1 MKKTA
6 ILFILFFFFFLF
18 SKAVFGQ
25 TPTPTPTPDPEII
38 YPQNSSFCTDF
49 EIEAKKSDQYTT
61 VEEPSGGHST
71 NTENASGEVYL
82 NSNNF
87 PNFSQMEKDL
97 TVALEKLLPQDLKEK
112 MKIET
117 VQGKTQAKEF
127 VVGKGGDGAIIPPN
141 KEKTPE
147 TKITHPSWLANLLG
161 QTKILC
167 GMFGTCPAPLSMEIK
182 VEQSN
187 QKINDEAY
195 LTKCFPGKPAD
206 DKDSQPEQTQ
216 SQFEAPS
223 FWQVITNVTRII
235 VDAVND
241 IFNWK
246 VDKEK
251 TTTLEA
257 RTRGQ
262 FFGGQTLATHATFL
276 DNFIPEEML
285 YGTGSIFSNE
295 NNYKVVVEG
304 NAQDT
309 TKEHHYFGMAKVQLE
324 RCISLCGVYPAEFDI
339 SSIDPLCPSC
349 DYLEYELGD
358 VALDQINCQRQSD
371 GSCDYCIPIGQD
383 GIGPNCEGDPVCEGE
398 PPNKKCCPGQY
409 RQAKDYLERQPPC
422 PLPYN
427 ANDCF
432 DPSVCKLMTFK
443 ENPNGGYGACQYQN
457 KNVCVRTDREQIGRC
472 DAMCNW
478 ACCQGK
484 K

>member
-1 MKKTA
+1 ML
-6 ILFILFFFFFLF
+6 ILFLLTFLIFFTK
-18 SKAVFGQ
+18 SVCAV
-25 TPTPTPTPDPEII
+25 TPTPTPGPEII

-61 VEEPSGGHST
+61 IEEPSGGHGTS
-71 NTENASGEVYL
+71 TENASGDVYL

-97 TVALEKLLPQDLKEK
+97 TVALEKLLPQKLKEK
-112 MKIET
+112 MNIET
-117 VQGKTQAKEF
+117 VQGETQAKEF
-127 VVGKGGDGAIIPPN
+127 VVGKGGDGTIIPPS

-167 GMFGTCPAPLSMEIK
+167 GMFGTCPAPQSMEIK

-195 LTKCFPGKPAD
+195 LTKCFLGKSAD
-206 DKDSQPEQTQ
+206 DKGSQPEQTQ
-216 SQFEAPS
+216 SQFETPS

-235 VDAVND
+235 VDAVSD

-276 DNFIPEEML
+276 DSFIPEEML
-285 YGTGSIFSNE
+285 YGTGSIYSQD
-295 NNYKVVVEG
+295 NNYNVVVEG
-304 NAQDT
+304 NSQNT
-309 TKEHHYFGMAKVQLE
+309 TKDHNYFGMAKVQLE
-324 RCISLCGVYPAEFDI
+324 RCISLCSVYPDEFDI
-339 SSIDPLCPSC
+339 STIDPICPSC
-349 DYLEYELGD
+349 DYHSYGLGD
-358 VALDQINCQRQSD
+358 VPLDQANCQRQLD
-371 GSCDYCIPIGQD
+371 NSCDYCIHIGQD
-383 GIGPNCEGDPVCEGE
+383 GIGPSCDGDPICEGKY
-398 PPNKKCCPGQY
+398 PNQKCCPNQY

-432 DPSVCKLMTFK
+432 DPTVCKLMTFK
-443 ENPNGGYGACQYQN
+443 ENPDGGFGACQYQN
-457 KNVCVRTDREQIGRC
+457 PNVCVRTDREQTGRC
-472 DAMCNW
+472 DALCTNV
-478 ACCQGK
+478 CCHGQK
-484 K
+484 